1 MKKWID
7 GDSLLSAISK
17 EGKGAKTV
25 SLRTLSMLITDQSRN
40 QLSDD
45 TFGLILNC
53 AVRYALG
60 RETYVPSSVSDFITP
75 IIPCLSQRTLS
86 VMVQDIEEAEHHS
99 GYGNGTIDKP
109 VWMRLLGELKRE
121 NERRKSTLQRKVIA
135 VDFDGCICAKGEY
148 PGFGEPDMDVIHRL
162 HEEQEKG
169 AAIIL
174 WTCREG
180 AALTEAVEACK
191 RWDLYFDAVNESLP
205 EWIDYYGVS
214 SRKVGASEYWDDRA
228 CVVKAHGGEA

>member
-99 GYGNGTIDKP
+99 GYGNDTIDIAKLSGKYESRRP
-109 VWMRLLGELKRE
+109 VTRDRSKATAFRG
-121 NERRKSTLQRKVIA
+121 TL
-135 VDFDGCICAKGEY
+135 
-148 PGFGEPDMDVIHRL
+148 
-162 HEEQEKG
+162 
-169 AAIIL
+169 
-174 WTCREG
+174 
-180 AALTEAVEACK
+180 
-191 RWDLYFDAVNESLP
+191 
-205 EWIDYYGVS
+205 
-214 SRKVGASEYWDDRA
+214 
-228 CVVKAHGGEA
+228 